1 MRDVK
6 DRDEGCKGQG
16 GEIKRTGNRDKKNR
30 EEGYKGQGGGIY
42 KGR

>member
-6 DRDEGCKGQG
+6 DRDEAYKGQG